1 MIQRVGIV
9 WEVVDGRLYLN
20 LDNKI
25 KGLFVKD
32 IPGNIKKAN
41 SNWSRIRSIEAAA
54 L

>member
-1 MIQRVGIV
+1 MGDPDV

-25 KGLFVKD
+25 KGLWVKD
-32 IPGNIKKAN
+32 IPGNIKKA
-41 SNWSRIRSIEAAA
+41 EAAWPKIRGTHYSK